1 MNQENEMAASL
12 TFEAAY
18 GQLEETVRNLE
29 QGGLSLEESV
39 KLFEQGIELA
49 RLCTELLNAVE
60 IKVTSLQEELAKHIQ
75 TSDEEKYKGAK
86 D

>member
-1 MNQENEMAASL
+1 MSQENEMATDP

-18 GQLEETVRNLE
+18 SQLEETVHNLE

-39 KLFEQGIELA
+39 KIFEQGIELA
-49 RLCTELLNAVE
+49 RLCTELLNAAE
-60 IKVTSLQEELAKHIQ
+60 IKITSLQEDLAKHIQ
-75 TSDEEKYKGAK
+75 TSDEEKYQGAK

>member
-1 MNQENEMAASL
+1 MNQGDEMTTNL

-18 GQLEETVRNLE
+18 SQLEETVRNLE

-39 KLFEQGIELA
+39 KLFEHGIELA

-75 TSDEEKYKGAK
+75 TSD
-86 D
+86 